1 MIKLAARAG
10 ALDLVEEFGV
20 DAERDEALDDCT
32 RLAIGA
38 GFDALRDAGIPL
50 VLHYKTTTIGSQL
63 PERWGLPDALRDDT
77 GIIFASAFPG
87 LGEFASDIERSVAD
101 RSRRGELAAL
111 GAMRSRI
118 ADPEAAAEVDRRIAE
133 VQAAADEEPFEFDRR
148 FLFRILAMGHS
159 QFAEIIGA
167 RGPNTQINSACA
179 STTQAIALAE
189 DWIRAGRCRRVVI
202 VAADNVT
209 SDALLD
215 WIGAGFLA
223 TGAAATDA
231 VVEEAAVP
239 FDNRRHGMLLGM
251 GAAAIV
257 VESAE
262 AARERGIQPICE
274 VLAAVT
280 ANSAF
285 HGTKLDVDHIS
296 AVMEHVVAQAEAR
309 GIDRHAIAP
318 ETVFVSHET
327 YTPARGGSAQAEI
340 SALRSVFGADAD
352 KLVIANTKGFT
363 GHPMGVGI
371 EDVVAVKA
379 LETGIVPPV
388 PNFKEVDAALGEL
401 NLSIGGAYPVR
412 YALRLAAGFGSQIAM
427 TLLRWTPVAD
437 GRHRAPGELGYQ
449 YRIVDPVAWRRWL
462 ADVTG
467 RDDARLE
474 IVQRRLRVVDT
485 GAPVPTETPATTPS
499 DAKPV
504 PETNVVREREPDA
517 APSSE
522 APAATIA
529 ASEPMAAPVAVPV
542 AVPEV
547 AVADA
552 VLAIVAAKTGYPV
565 DMLDF
570 DLDLEADL
578 GIDTVKQAE
587 MFAAIRERYGIE
599 RDDKLKLRD
608 YPTLAHVIAFVH
620 ERAPAT
626 GAAAPTASE
635 APAATIAAS
644 EPMAAPVA
652 VPVAVPE
659 VAVADAVLAL
669 VAAKTGYP
677 VDMLDFDLDLE
688 ADLGIDTVKQ
698 AEMFAAIRER
708 YGIERDD
715 KLKLRDYP
723 TLAHVIAFVN
733 ERAPATGA
741 AAPTASEAPAA
752 TIAASE
758 PMAAPVAVPVR
769 CRRWRWRTRCWRWSP
784 RRPATRST
792 CSTST
797 SISRPIS
804 ASTRSSRPRCS
815 RPSASGTAS
824 NATTS
829 SSCATTRRSPTSSR
843 SSTSAPRQPA
853 RPPRRRPSPLPAR
866 PSCPTDPRSLTLRTR
881 TGSRG
886 ACRSRPP
893 TSARGLRTNR
903 CRVARRHASRGRLR
917 PRRGGCRPRR
927 AAQRARRRGPLDRG
941 GTRRRRAHRRPRR
954 LARLR
959 SDPRRLLVQALD
971 DEGAIE
977 NWTSPAG
984 GSPIGSGSSCSTPP
998 CAGCTTRSGS
1008 REHSSWPAPG
1018 SAAATAT
1025 TPRARSRPSVVPSPV
1040 SPRRSPWRS
1049 PARW

>member
-20 DAERDEALDDCT
+20 DAERDKALDDCT

-87 LGEFASDIERSVAD
+87 LGEFASDIERSIAD

-118 ADPEAAAEVDRRIAE
+118 ADPEALAEVDGRIAE

-167 RGPNTQINSACA
+167 RGPNTQVNAACA
-179 STTQAIALAE
+179 STTQAISLAE

-215 WIGAGFLA
+215 WLGSGFLA

-262 AARERGIQPICE
+262 AARERGTQPICE

-296 AVMEHVVAQAEAR
+296 AVMEHLVAQAEAR

-388 PNFKEVDAALGEL
+388 PNFKEVDAALGQL

-449 YRIVDPVAWRRWL
+449 YRVVDPAAWRRWL

-474 IVQRRLRVVDT
+474 VVQRRLRVVDT
-485 GAPVPTETPATTPS
+485 GAPVPTETPATTPP
-499 DAKPV
+499 DTEPV
-504 PETNVVREREPDA
+504 PETNAVRERE
-517 APSSE
+517 S
-522 APAATIA
+522 IA
-529 ASEPMAAPVAVPV
+529 ASEP
-542 AVPEV
+542 V
-547 AVADA
+547 AVAD
-552 VLAIVAAKTGYPV
+552 
-565 DMLDF
+565 
-570 DLDLEADL
+570 
-578 GIDTVKQAE
+578 
-587 MFAAIRERYGIE
+587 
-599 RDDKLKLRD
+599 
-608 YPTLAHVIAFVH
+608 
-620 ERAPAT
+620 PA
-626 GAAAPTASE
+626 
-635 APAATIAAS
+635 
-644 EPMAAPVA
+644 
-652 VPVAVPE
+652 
-659 VAVADAVLAL
+659 
-669 VAAKTGYP
+669 
-677 VDMLDFDLDLE
+677 
-688 ADLGIDTVKQ
+688 
-698 AEMFAAIRER
+698 
-708 YGIERDD
+708 
-715 KLKLRDYP
+715 
-723 TLAHVIAFVN
+723 
-733 ERAPATGA
+733 
-741 AAPTASEAPAA
+741 
-752 TIAASE
+752 
-758 PMAAPVAVPVR
+758 PVR

-792 CSTST
+792 CWTST

-843 SSTSAPRQPA
+843 SSTSAPRPPA
-853 RPPRRRPSPLPAR
+853 RPPRQTSAPPAATIAASEPVAVADPAPVRCRRWRWRTRCWRWSPRRPATRSTCWTSTSISRPISASTRSSRPRCSRPSASGTASNATTSSSCATTRRSPTSSRSSTSAPRPPAR
-866 PSCPTDPRSLTLRTR
+866 PPRQTSAPPAATIAASEPMAVADPAPVAVPEVEVADAVLALVAAKTGYPVDMLDFDLDLEADLGIDTVKQAEVFASIRERYGIERDDKLKLRDYPTLAHVIAFVNERAPATGAAAPTD
-881 TGSRG
+881 
-886 ACRSRPP
+886 
-893 TSARGLRTNR
+893 
-903 CRVARRHASRGRLR
+903 V
-917 PRRGGCRPRR
+917 
-927 AAQRARRRGPLDRG
+927 RARRPRG
-941 GTRRRRAHRRPRR
+941 RRARPTPRR
-954 LARLR
+954 
-959 SDPRRLLVQALD
+959 
-971 DEGAIE
+971 
-977 NWTSPAG
+977 
-984 GSPIGSGSSCSTPP
+984 
-998 CAGCTTRSGS
+998 
-1008 REHSSWPAPG
+1008 
-1018 SAAATAT
+1018 
-1025 TPRARSRPSVVPSPV
+1025 
-1040 SPRRSPWRS
+1040 
-1049 PARW
+1049 